1 VIRLALDL
9 QGNGRFDALPSR
21 STLRRW
27 AQLALDRPARLTLR
41 FVDAREG
48 RRLNRTFRGRDYA
61 TNVLTFGYERAPIV
75 FADIVLCMPVIRRE
89 AREQR
94 RTLRAHLAH
103 MVVHGVLH
111 ARGHDHLG
119 ARDARRMEALET
131 RILAQLRIANPYRDA
146 SKSGQ

>member
-9 QGNGRFDALPSR
+9 QGHGRFDALPSR

-27 AQLALDRPARLTLR
+27 TELALDRPARVTLR

-48 RRLNRTFRGRDYA
+48 RRLNRIFRGRDCA
-61 TNVLTFGYERAPIV
+61 TNVLTFGYELAPIV

-94 RTLRAHLAH
+94 KTLRAHLAH
-103 MVVHGVLH
+103 LLVHGVLH
-111 ARGHDHLG
+111 ARGYDHRG
-119 ARDARRMEALET
+119 AREARRMEALET
-131 RILAQLRIANPYRDA
+131 RLLARLRIADPYREA
-146 SKSGQ
+146 SNPVR